1 MVCSTKWNNLGMDRF
16 QSMQVFDAVA
26 DGGSFIG
33 AARTLGLSKP
43 AVSRHVAE
51 LEGRLGVR
59 LLHRTTRRLSLTP
72 EGEAFHARSKA
83 LLADLE
89 AAEAEVTHRAERAI
103 GVLKVNVPVS
113 YGLLRLAPLWGRFM
127 AQHPQVELDVTLS
140 DRFVDLVEEGFDL
153 AVRIGR
159 LGDSSLV
166 SRRLGR
172 TRLVACASPQYLR
185 EHGVP
190 SHPWDLANHQTIGY
204 SLLGDGDLW
213 RFEPDDA
220 PAAPG
225 APGARDAALAGHG
238 HAAAA
243 AASVEDAITVRVKP
257 RLWSNSGDTCCAVAR
272 SGAGIVLKPHFLVA
286 DDLSRGTLV
295 ALLPGW
301 RAPELGIHAVY
312 PSRRHLA
319 PKVRLLVDFLASELG
334 PT

>member
-1 MVCSTKWNNLGMDRF
+1 MDRF
-16 QSMQVFDAVA
+16 QSMQVFAAVA

-51 LEGRLGVR
+51 LESRLGVR

-72 EGEAFHARSKA
+72 EGEAFRVRCKA

-89 AAEAEVTHRAERAI
+89 AAEAEVTHRADRAI

-166 SRRLGR
+166 GRRLGS

-190 SHPWDLANHQTIGY
+190 SHPQELAHHRTIGY
-204 SLLGDGDLW
+204 SLLADGDVW
-213 RFEPDDA
+213 RFEPPDVPD
-220 PAAPG
+220 APG
-225 APGARDAALAGHG
+225 APDTALAGHT

-243 AASVEDAITVRVKP
+243 AVAAEAAVTVRVKP

-334 PT
+334 STAGS

>member
-1 MVCSTKWNNLGMDRF
+1 
-16 QSMQVFDAVA
+16 MQVFDAVA

-72 EGEAFHARSKA
+72 EGEAFHARCKA

-89 AAEAEVTHRAERAI
+89 AAEAEVTHRADRAI

-166 SRRLGR
+166 SRRLGS

-185 EHGVP
+185 EHGAP
-190 SHPWDLANHQTIGY
+190 SHPRDLAQHQTIGY

-213 RFEPDDA
+213 RFEPDD
-220 PAAPG
+220 PPS
-225 APGARDAALAGHG
+225 GHV
-238 HAAAA
+238 HPAAA

-286 DDLSRGTLV
+286 DDLTRGTLV